1 MYRVAVENQ
10 FALDHLGIHVA
21 IDGGERLVA
30 KPLTMEMIKA
40 DEAAYSLPMLSIPRD
55 LARALFDALGTAL
68 GVYSSDARMAAEVL
82 EREQKRVDKMLDW
95 FVTNS

>member
-21 IDGGERLVA
+21 DGDRVAEPLQLVMTEVGEG
-30 KPLTMEMIKA
+30 I
-40 DEAAYSLPMLSIPRD
+40 YSPPMLSIPRD

-95 FVTNS
+95 FVTDS